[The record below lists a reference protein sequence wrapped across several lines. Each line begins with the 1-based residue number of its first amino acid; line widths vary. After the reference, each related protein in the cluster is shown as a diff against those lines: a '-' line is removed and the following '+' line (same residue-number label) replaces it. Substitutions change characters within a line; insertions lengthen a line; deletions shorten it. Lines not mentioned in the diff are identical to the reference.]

1 MGRVQA
7 LCSLLQ
13 SLLVGPHSNLD
24 ISMGTEKLHPLICTC
39 FVFCYV
45 WCLGGNLV
53 EKSMDKFDTFCRDLF
68 GENQDVKVRMLKTS
82 RRYACISC
90 LNFPPIKI
98 LHSLAAYFAA
108 N

>member
-53 EKSMDKFDTFCRDLF
+53 EKAMDKFDTFCRDLF

-82 RRYACISC
+82 RR
-90 LNFPPIKI
+90 
-98 LHSLAAYFAA
+98 
-108 N
+108 